1 MYVNF
6 LNTLTQC
13 YKYRSAIFALLRIQ
27 EHRRTV
33 HILESSYPQVHVIM
47 TQQRY
52 CTHCFRSSPLDAVY
66 IHELRQRW
74 KDLCTNRIDKAL
86 EGPEEDELQSLEA
99 ILADEEKLRLRS
111 DLEKAGLNFNDTN
124 YLVRLDFLDNAP
136 SDTYPL
142 LQSRVARERVM
153 YQAQQEF
160 FKEKERNDDGDKERT
175 NHFVRKSRQ
184 NHRWPSGGDR
194 YG

>member
-1 MYVNF
+1 M
-6 LNTLTQC
+6 
-13 YKYRSAIFALLRIQ
+13 
-27 EHRRTV
+27 
-33 HILESSYPQVHVIM
+33 IM

-52 CTHCFRSSPLDAVY
+52 CTHCFRSSTLDSVY
-66 IHELRQRW
+66 THELIQRW
-74 KDLCTNRIDKAL
+74 KDLRTNQVEKAL
-86 EGPEEDELQSLEA
+86 DGPEEDELQSLEA
-99 ILADEEKLRLRS
+99 ILADEEKLRLKS
-111 DLEKAGLNFNDTN
+111 DMEKAGLNFNDPN

-136 SDTYPL
+136 SDAYPL

-160 FKEKERNDDGDKERT
+160 FKEKERNDDSGTERT
-175 NHFVRKSRQ
+175 NHFDRKSRQ